1 MYMATTSA
9 SIFEEDDMVFNK
21 SGGSVKSAGFTV
33 NSILMQKGGA
43 ALVTRNTGL
52 QTGGGNV
59 ADLFKDLA
67 VPAGLA
73 NFNRQQFGGDIQ
85 DSKIQNKDEP
95 ISNELHE
102 KLLKMV
108 EVDKVSKPRKT
119 RRSNIESAGK
129 TKKHRPMPSSSV

>member
-21 SGGSVKSAGFTV
+21 SGGSVQSAGFTV
-33 NSILMQKGGA
+33 NSILMQKGEP
-43 ALVTRNTGL
+43 ALVTRNSGL
-52 QTGGGNV
+52 QTGGGSV

-73 NFNRQQFGGDIQ
+73 HFNRKQLGGDVQ
-85 DSKIQNKDEP
+85 SSKVHNIDET
-95 ISNELHE
+95 ISNDLHE

-108 EVDKVSKPRKT
+108 EVGNFSKPRKS
-119 RRSNIESAGK
+119 RRTNPVSSIK
-129 TKKHRPMPSSSV
+129 TKKQKP